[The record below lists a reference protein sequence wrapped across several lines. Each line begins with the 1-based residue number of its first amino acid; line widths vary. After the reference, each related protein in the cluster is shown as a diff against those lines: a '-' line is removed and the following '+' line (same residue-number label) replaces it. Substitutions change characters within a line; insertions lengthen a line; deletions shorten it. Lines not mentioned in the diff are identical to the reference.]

1 MTDITL
7 PDMPGLSLRGTCL
20 AFLCALLAGLP
31 PAAAGAQQDRTGFYA
46 GLQTGVANASTV
58 SSSLGG
64 ANHPTRCDTLLYP
77 PSVNPP
83 AGDAACHDG
92 TLAVISANEFEP
104 AAGTA
109 SGLMVGYMLGSLR
122 FEAEYLHRYM
132 GDDAATVGGTT
143 SAALEAKGSEWSS
156 VVPPGEWIGDYG
168 AHQLFANVYFDFLNG
183 SDWTPYAGIGVG
195 LARTALSYRAQSFR
209 KPEAEYL
216 QVEFDPD
223 WPDAAKRAAAGTAS
237 IMDTSLAETVAG
249 AQLLAGVDY
258 ALTERA
264 SAGMRVRWARFGDL
278 TENTTWALV
287 RSHAPVQSDGITPF
301 GASLEFGGI
310 GYQAVTVDLKY
321 RF

>member
-7 PDMPGLSLRGTCL
+7 PGTPGHSLRGTCL
-20 AFLCALLAGLP
+20 AVLCAVLAST
-31 PAAAGAQQDRTGFYA
+31 PATSGAQQDRTGPYA
-46 GLQTGVANASTV
+46 GLQTGVANASTL

-64 ANHPTRCDTLLYP
+64 VNHPTRCDALLYP

-83 AGDAACHDG
+83 SGDAACRDG

-109 SGLMVGYMLGSLR
+109 SGFMVGYMLGSLR

-132 GDDAATVGGTT
+132 GDDAAPVGGTT
-143 SAALEAKGSEWSS
+143 SAALEDKGSEWSS

-168 AHQLFANVYFDFLNG
+168 AHQLFANAYFDFLNG
-183 SDWTPYAGIGVG
+183 SDWTPYAGIGIG
-195 LARTALSYRAQSFR
+195 LARTALSYRGQSFR

-216 QVEFDPD
+216 RVEFDPD
-223 WPDAAKRAAAGTAS
+223 WPEPAKRAAAGSAS
-237 IMDTSLAETVAG
+237 IVDTSLAETVTG

-258 ALTERA
+258 ALSERA
-264 SAGMRVRWARFGDL
+264 SAGVRLRWARFGDL
-278 TENTTWALV
+278 RENTTWNLV

>member
-7 PDMPGLSLRGTCL
+7 PGPPGLSPRGACL
-20 AFLCALLAGLP
+20 AVLCAVLAGIP
-31 PAAAGAQQDRTGFYA
+31 PAAGAQQNRTGPYA

-64 ANHPTRCDTLLYP
+64 VNHPTRCDALLYP

-83 AGDAACHDG
+83 SGDRACRDG
-92 TLAVISANEFEP
+92 TPAVISANEFEP

-132 GDDAATVGGTT
+132 GDDAAPVGGTT
-143 SAALEAKGSEWSS
+143 SAALQEKGSEWSS
-156 VVPPGEWIGDYG
+156 VVPPGERIGDYG
-168 AHQLFANVYFDFLNG
+168 AHQVFANAYFDFLNG

-195 LARTALSYRAQSFR
+195 LARTALSYRGQSFR

-216 QVEFDPD
+216 RVEFDPD

-237 IMDTSLAETVAG
+237 IVETSLAETVAG

-258 ALTERA
+258 ALSERA
-264 SAGMRVRWARFGDL
+264 SAGVRLRWARFGDL
-278 TENTTWALV
+278 RENTTWNLV

-310 GYQAVTVDLKY
+310 GFQAVTVDLKY

>member
-7 PDMPGLSLRGTCL
+7 PDMPGLSLRGTCV
-20 AFLCALLAGLP
+20 AFLCALLAGTP
-31 PAAAGAQQDRTGFYA
+31 PAAGAQQDRTGFYA

-132 GDDAATVGGTT
+132 GDDSAPVGGTT
-143 SAALEAKGSEWSS
+143 SAALQGKGSEWSS

-168 AHQLFANVYFDFLNG
+168 AHQLFANAYFDFVNG

-195 LARTALSYRAQSFR
+195 LGRTALSYRGQSFR

-237 IMDTSLAETVAG
+237 IIDTRLAETVAG

-264 SAGMRVRWARFGDL
+264 SAGVRVRWARFGDL
-278 TENTTWALV
+278 TENTTWNLV

>member
-1 MTDITL
+1 MTHITL
-7 PDMPGLSLRGTCL
+7 PDTPGLSLHGTCL
-20 AFLCALLAGLP
+20 AFLCALLAGTP
-31 PAAAGAQQDRTGFYA
+31 SAAGAQQDRTGFYA
-46 GLQTGVANASTV
+46 GLQTGVANASTM
-58 SSSLGG
+58 SSTVGG
-64 ANHPTRCDTLLYP
+64 PNHPTRCDTLLYP

-83 AGDAACHDG
+83 AGDAACRDG
-92 TLAVISANEFEP
+92 TLAVLSANEFEP

-132 GDDAATVGGTT
+132 GDDAAPVGGTT

-168 AHQLFANVYFDFLNG
+168 AHQLFGNVYFDILNG

-195 LARTALSYRAQSFR
+195 LARTALSYRGQSFR

-237 IMDTSLAETVAG
+237 LIDARLAETVAG

-278 TENTTWALV
+278 AENTTWALI
-287 RSHAPVQSDGITPF
+287 RSHAPVQSDGTTPF